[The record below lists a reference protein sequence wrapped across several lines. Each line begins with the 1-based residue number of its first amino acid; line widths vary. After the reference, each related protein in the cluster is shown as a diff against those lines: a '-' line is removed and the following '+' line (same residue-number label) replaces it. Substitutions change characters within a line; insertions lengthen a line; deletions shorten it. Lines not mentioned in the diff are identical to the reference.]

1 MKKDKPLEIKKI
13 QTSKRMMD
21 GILFEQIYQPEEKN
35 SCFIGWDYENNEEY
49 IRDHLE
55 ESDYLWYV
63 PIQDELIEKRA
74 VILPSGILDYG
85 TDEELEK
92 EISDFIGA
100 WLDISAEHQQK
111 ATWYVMLSWLIDR
124 LHTIPYLRALGD
136 YGTGKTRYLDV
147 IGGLCYKPMFVGG
160 AVKSAPIYRVIDLW
174 RGTAIFD
181 EFTLEKSDETQD
193 IVQILNNGFQRGK
206 PVLRCD
212 SQNYDKVRAFDPF
225 GAKILSTRSTFKDK
239 ALESRCITEIMKMTS
254 KKNVPHD
261 LTDEFYRKQDELQ
274 RKLLMYRFKNINE
287 IKPDESVKIDFGNI
301 MPRIRQTLAPFTVL
315 FQHNEER
322 LKAFVKYA
330 MDYNTSIIEENS
342 QSFDGQL
349 VNFYMDAIEQKNMS
363 VDTLDD
369 YGKTEISVSDIK
381 ELMLNDGWKDESI
394 KVSTIGRH
402 YKALGFK
409 THVVRLGT
417 KTKRI
422 LSIDDDD
429 LNVLKMKYVVIA
441 DYGIDKKLN
450 VTAVTDVTDTCGTTQ
465 KIL

>member
-1 MKKDKPLEIKKI
+1 MTKKNPLEVKKI

-35 SCFIGWDYENNEEY
+35 SCFIGWDHENNQEY

-55 ESDYLWYV
+55 ENEFLWYI

-100 WLDISAEHQQK
+100 WLDISEEHQQK

-124 LHTIPYLRALGD
+124 LHTIPYLRSLGD

-254 KKNVPHD
+254 KKTVPHD
-261 LTDEFYRKQDELQ
+261 LTEEFFRKQDELQ
-274 RKLLMYRFKNINE
+274 RKLLMYRFRNLMA
-287 IKPDESVKIDFGNI
+287 IKPDESAKIDFGNI

-315 FQHNEER
+315 FQHNENR
-322 LKAFVKYA
+322 LNGFIRYA
-330 MDYNTSIIEENS
+330 MDYNNSIIEENS

-349 VNFYMDAIEQKNMS
+349 VNFYIDAVDQRRAS
-363 VDTLDD
+363 VDSFDD
-369 YGKTEISVSDIK
+369 YGKTDISVSDIK

-394 KVSTIGRH
+394 KVNTIGRH
-402 YKALGFK
+402 YKSLGFK
-409 THVVRLGT
+409 TTVVRIGT
-417 KTKRI
+417 KTKRV
-422 LSIDDDD
+422 LSIDDAD
-429 LNVLKMKYVVIA
+429 LDVLKMKYVVT
-441 DYGIDKKLN
+441 
-450 VTAVTDVTDTCGTTQ
+450 VVTDVTSTCGTTQ
-465 KIL
+465 KLF

>member
-1 MKKDKPLEIKKI
+1 MV
-13 QTSKRMMD
+13 D
-21 GILFEQIYQPEEKN
+21 GILFEQIYEPEEKN
-35 SCFIGWDYENNEEY
+35 SCFIGWDYENNQEY

-55 ESDYLWYV
+55 ENEFLWYV

-92 EISDFIGA
+92 EISTFIGS
-100 WLDISAEHQQK
+100 WLDISEEHLQK

-174 RGTAIFD
+174 RGTAILD

-254 KKNVPHD
+254 KKNLPHD
-261 LTDEFYRKQDELQ
+261 LTDEFFRKQDEIQ
-274 RKLLMYRFKNINE
+274 KKLLMYRFKNLPKIN
-287 IKPDESVKIDFGNI
+287 PDESAKIDFGNI

-315 FQHNEER
+315 FQHNQDR
-322 LKAFVKYA
+322 LKAFVTYA
-330 MDYNTSIIEENS
+330 MNYNKGIIEENS

-349 VNFYMDAIEQKNMS
+349 VNFYLDAVEQKNMS
-363 VDTLDD
+363 DDLDI
-369 YGKTEISVSDIK
+369 TVSVSDIK
-381 ELMLNDGWKDESI
+381 DMMLNDGWKDESI

-402 YKALGFK
+402 YKALGFN
-409 THVVRLGT
+409 TRIVRLGT

-422 LSIDDDD
+422 LSIDDDAF
-429 LNVLKMKYVVIA
+429 NVLKMKYIVPVEV
-441 DYGIDKKLN
+441 DIDKKRN
-450 VTAVTDVTDTCGTTQ
+450 VTDVTEVTDTCGTTQ